1 MTANNAPTPEPP
13 SLAFDIGPMAAAAK
27 TIRDTR
33 DPLLNYVT
41 VVRAIS
47 LGEQPI
53 VVDGHEARRY
63 DVLEKKPQLKS
74 ALWNAIRR
82 TDDVVSSMSLLHSW
96 AAGGAVQAVGIIN
109 PALET
114 VRSILNAVPAG
125 GTVPAAELP
134 RIREQMQ
141 MVTVYSWMARSGMNS
156 ITSGLHNFLSGI
168 HVDHDIFATGPLEL
182 NRVKDEVGRQ
192 VSEAAM
198 PYKLNPI
205 TAGIG
210 EAMLQVGRTLLSA
223 IDRLSQNLGNA
234 LAGHEAMQG
243 AASAL
248 ATASTT
254 AWTKYD
260 AASTAVY
267 AADSTTMSVTL
278 RKLQLTTAIES
289 WKQFA
294 KFFSESNL

>member
-1 MTANNAPTPEPP
+1 MTDHNVLTPEPP
-13 SLAFDIGPMAAAAK
+13 SLAFDIAAMAAAAR
-27 TIRDTR
+27 TIGETR
-33 DPLLNYVT
+33 DPLMNYVA

-53 VVDGHEARRY
+53 VIDGREARRY
-63 DVLEKKPQLKS
+63 DVLEKKPELKS

-82 TDDVVSSMSLLHSW
+82 TDDVVSSMSLLHNW

-114 VRSILNAVPAG
+114 VRTILNAVPTG

-141 MVTVYSWMARSGMNS
+141 MVTVYSWMARTGMS
-156 ITSGLHNFLSGI
+156 QITTGLRNFLSGI

-192 VSEAAM
+192 ISEAAM
-198 PYKLNPI
+198 PYVLNPI
-205 TAGIG
+205 TRGIG
-210 EAMLQVGRTLLSA
+210 EAMLQVGRTTLSA

-248 ATASTT
+248 ATAAST

-260 AASTAVY
+260 AASAAVY